1 MENNQI
7 SLNIYDYI
15 VSKNHDAKDRIAIDY
30 LGRKYTFKELLDN
43 MNIVMQ
49 SLSEYGIKKGDSI
62 MALTLATPEF
72 IFLMYGAAKM
82 GITLNILNPFND
94 ENYDSI
100 IARLNPKLL
109 FCYDRFYTKI
119 LGKIDNKK
127 IVITSPF
134 DSLPL
139 AMKLTGKIQKLST
152 NKECIT
158 YSEFISKGKKRAKKI
173 EEDTADISN
182 KKIIEIGTGGST
194 GIPKQ
199 VGISNEMLNNV
210 VYQHEIMNKYSV
222 FDVSF
227 NDNETFLDIIPPHL
241 AYGICD
247 IHLALSLKLK
257 LCLEPN
263 PEPKLFVKQLK
274 KYRPNHV
281 LAGPVHWKQL
291 IAYDKKIDLSYI
303 KSAVAGGEHLECD
316 DEIKTNQKLKESGS
330 KVTVREGIGL
340 TEICGVGTYNSTGDL
355 FTVGRPLPEYQVG
368 IFKVD
373 INKEYN
379 DNTHTADEL
388 CRVYYQKDKTGE
400 LKIVST
406 GMNNSF
412 TTGEI
417 CYQLPIKILGY
428 VGEEHKEENDLLIRL
443 HDDGKYWIHTGD
455 IGYIREDRN
464 LVITDRIKRIFN
476 RYGWKVYPNHITKI
490 VTDSDLIKECVV
502 VKRESLVKGES
513 YVPILYA
520 VLKENTIEN
529 RQRLLE
535 WCNKKVIGNSSLY
548 DIIFVDELPK
558 TGAGK
563 IDFTRVEN
571 YDKNHNEPVVQ
582 DNNEKN
588 KCKKIKIGKK

>member
-62 MALTLATPEF
+62 MALTLAT
-72 IFLMYGAAKM
+72 
-82 GITLNILNPFND
+82 
-94 ENYDSI
+94 
-100 IARLNPKLL
+100 PKLL

-303 KSAVAGGEHLECD
+303 KSAVAGGEHLECN

-330 KVTVREGIGL
+330 KVTVREGVGL
-340 TEICGVGTYNSTGDL
+340 TEICGVGTYNGDL
-355 FTVGRPLPEYQVG
+355 FTVGKPLPEYQVG

-388 CRVYYQKDKTGE
+388 CRVYYQKDKNGE

-476 RYGWKVYPNHITKI
+476 RYGRKVYPNHITKI

-520 VLKENTIEN
+520 VVKENTTEN
-529 RQRLLE
+529 RQKLLE
-535 WCNKKVIGNSSLY
+535 WCNKKIIGNSSLY

>member
-1 MENNQI
+1 
-7 SLNIYDYI
+7 
-15 VSKNHDAKDRIAIDY
+15 
-30 LGRKYTFKELLDN
+30 
-43 MNIVMQ
+43 
-49 SLSEYGIKKGDSI
+49 
-62 MALTLATPEF
+62 
-72 IFLMYGAAKM
+72 
-82 GITLNILNPFND
+82 
-94 ENYDSI
+94 
-100 IARLNPKLL
+100 
-109 FCYDRFYTKI
+109 
-119 LGKIDNKK
+119 
-127 IVITSPF
+127 
-134 DSLPL
+134 
-139 AMKLTGKIQKLST
+139 
-152 NKECIT
+152 
-158 YSEFISKGKKRAKKI
+158 
-173 EEDTADISN
+173 
-182 KKIIEIGTGGST
+182 
-194 GIPKQ
+194 
-199 VGISNEMLNNV
+199 
-210 VYQHEIMNKYSV
+210 
-222 FDVSF
+222 
-227 NDNETFLDIIPPHL
+227 
-241 AYGICD
+241 
-247 IHLALSLKLK
+247 
-257 LCLEPN
+257 
-263 PEPKLFVKQLK
+263 
-274 KYRPNHV
+274 
-281 LAGPVHWKQL
+281 
-291 IAYDKKIDLSYI
+291 
-303 KSAVAGGEHLECD
+303 
-316 DEIKTNQKLKESGS
+316 
-330 KVTVREGIGL
+330 
-340 TEICGVGTYNSTGDL
+340 
-355 FTVGRPLPEYQVG
+355 
-368 IFKVD
+368 
-373 INKEYN
+373 
-379 DNTHTADEL
+379 
-388 CRVYYQKDKTGE
+388 
-400 LKIVST
+400 
-406 GMNNSF
+406 MNNSF